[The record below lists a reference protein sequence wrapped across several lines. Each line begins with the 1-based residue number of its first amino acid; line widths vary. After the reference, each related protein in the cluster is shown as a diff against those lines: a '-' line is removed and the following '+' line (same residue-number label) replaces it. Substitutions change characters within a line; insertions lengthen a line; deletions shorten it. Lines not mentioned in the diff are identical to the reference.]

1 MRVIAGKYKAKK
13 LQFVKNDNVRPTADM
28 VKGALFSTLFDKVI
42 NANFLDLFCGN
53 GQVGIEAL
61 SRGANKVVF
70 VDLNGQCVD
79 ITKKNL
85 QSMQGN
91 FKVIKSDFKK
101 YLQNCNEQ
109 FDIIFLDPPY
119 ANNFYLPALEI
130 IFAKNLLAPDGI
142 IVCEHNK
149 QDIIEQD
156 FFEQINTKTYGIKSL
171 TYLKH
176 KNN

>member
-1 MRVIAGKYKAKK
+1 
-13 LQFVKNDNVRPTADM
+13 
-28 VKGALFSTLFDKVI
+28 
-42 NANFLDLFCGN
+42 
-53 GQVGIEAL
+53 
-61 SRGANKVVF
+61 
-70 VDLNGQCVD
+70 
-79 ITKKNL
+79 
-85 QSMQGN
+85 MQGN